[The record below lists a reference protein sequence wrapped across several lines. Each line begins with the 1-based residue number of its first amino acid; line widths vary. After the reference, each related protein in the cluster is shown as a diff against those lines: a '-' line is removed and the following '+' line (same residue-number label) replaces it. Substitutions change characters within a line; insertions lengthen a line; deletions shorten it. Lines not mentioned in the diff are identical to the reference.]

1 MNFSLH
7 EMVEEVVRKAET
19 QARANFA
26 EIEKTASDA
35 SADSEV
41 DSDLDIDFD
50 EIEKTAE
57 AIEGLAELL
66 SNGEETQVKTA
77 GDSGS
82 GGPAPSKEEPKT
94 TESKDGKQNYET
106 GQAKS
111 QPKSSGEEKVVG
123 GGTNH
128 VKTEPSGHIDS
139 EQPQISGTKSKSAAQ
154 RVAIKERILA
164 KLGGAPEGGDRPG
177 VTAAGEG
184 TKATGKAAAMFGKL
198 DGKASFSKGDAKK
211 LVKGDLGKV
220 LKEPALSK
228 ATDPVLHNNL
238 RNTSKA
244 GVKIAGSLK
253 DVVRERL
260 AGAMNREEEQT
271 DA

>member
-1 MNFSLH
+1 MNISLH
-7 EMVEEVVRKAET
+7 EMVEEVVRNAQA
-19 QARANFA
+19 QARANFDEFDKTA
-26 EIEKTASDA
+26 SVISEDVDASIGDIDLEEIEK
-35 SADSEV
+35 V
-41 DSDLDIDFD
+41 
-50 EIEKTAE
+50 AE
-57 AIEGLAELL
+57 AVDGFIDVL
-66 SNGEETQVKTA
+66 SSGGEFQVKVA

-82 GGPAPSKEEPKT
+82 GGPGPAKDEPKT

-106 GQAKS
+106 GKAKS
-111 QPKSSGEEKVVG
+111 QPKASGENKVEG
-123 GGTNH
+123 GGSNH
-128 VKTEPSGHIDS
+128 VHTEPSGHIDS
-139 EQPQISGTKSKSAAQ
+139 EQPQISGGKSKSAAQ
-154 RVAIKERILA
+154 RAAIKERILA

-211 LVKGDLGKV
+211 LVKPDLAKV

-228 ATDPVLHNNL
+228 ASDPVLHNNL
-238 RNTSKA
+238 RNASKA

-253 DVVRERL
+253 DVVRGRL
-260 AGAMNREEEQT
+260 ADAMNREESE